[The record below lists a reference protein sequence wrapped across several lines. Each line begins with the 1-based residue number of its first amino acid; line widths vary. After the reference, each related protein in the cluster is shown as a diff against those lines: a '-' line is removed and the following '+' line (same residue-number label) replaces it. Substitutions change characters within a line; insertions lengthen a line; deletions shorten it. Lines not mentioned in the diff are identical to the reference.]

1 MAFCSEHLK
10 WDQNTKFTALKETTN
25 IFAPFMWEPPGG
37 AKGGQEGGSK
47 SGEGTA

>member
-1 MAFCSEHLK
+1 MAFCSEHPK

-25 IFAPFMWEPPGG
+25 IFALSYGNPPGG
-37 AKGGQEGGSK
+37 GEGEGGGSK